1 MVYNETLFD
10 RYFNILGISRKEPS
24 ITALYEIVTAYLTKV
39 PFENISKLLYKKQ
52 GLKNI
57 PDLSV
62 YLDGIEK
69 FNFGGTCYS
78 NNYYLY
84 LLLKYVGYDVKLC
97 GADMKNPDV
106 HIVSM
111 LKIGG
116 RDFIVDC
123 GYAAPFTEPLPGDL
137 KENYVITFGDEM
149 YILSPRDDS
158 GHSKLEQYYKGE
170 LKHWYT
176 AKPQPRKIEEFRN
189 VIEDSYRDDATF
201 MNAVTIAKFNE
212 NGSLV
217 LRNLALIRT
226 DRNKVTTQII
236 QRDGIA
242 AAIEKYFG
250 MPRQIVN
257 EAVNELSELKNT
269 WD

>member
-10 RYFNILGISRKEPS
+10 RYLNILGTSRREPS
-24 ITALYEIVTAYLTKV
+24 ITALYEIVMAHLTKV

-84 LLLKYVGYDVKLC
+84 LLLKYLGYDIKLC
-97 GADMKNPDV
+97 GADMKKPDV
-106 HIVSM
+106 HILSIV
-111 LKIGG
+111 KIGG
-116 RDFIVDC
+116 RNFIVDV

-137 KENYVITFGDEM
+137 KEDYVITFGEEK
-149 YILSPRDDS
+149 YILNPQDES
-158 GHSKLEQYYKGE
+158 GYSKLEQYNKGE

-176 AKPQPRKIEEFRN
+176 VKPQPRKIDEFRN

-201 MNAVTIAKFNE
+201 MNAVMIAKFYE
-212 NGSLV
+212 NGSIV
-217 LRNLALIRT
+217 MRNLTLIRT
-226 DRNKVTTQII
+226 DRNIVTTQSI
-236 QRDGIA
+236 QRDEIA
-242 AAIEKYFG
+242 AAAEKYFG
-250 MPRQIVN
+250 IPRQIVD
-257 EAVNELSELKNT
+257 EAVNEFLILKDT

>member
-1 MVYNETLFD
+1 MVYNEALFG
-10 RYFNILGISRKEPS
+10 RYLNILGVSRREPS
-24 ITALYEIVTAYLTKV
+24 INALFEVVRTHLTRV

-52 GLKNI
+52 GLKYI

-84 LLLKYVGYDVKLC
+84 LLLKYLGYDIKLC

-106 HIVSM
+106 HIVSIV
-111 LKIGG
+111 KIGG
-116 RDFIVDC
+116 RDFIVDV

-137 KENYVITFGDEM
+137 IENYVITLGLEM
-149 YILSPRDDS
+149 YILHPRDES
-158 GHSKLEQYYKGE
+158 GCSKLEQYYKGE
-170 LKHWYT
+170 LKHGYT
-176 AKPQPRKIEEFRN
+176 AKPQPRKIDVFRN

-201 MNAVTIAKFNE
+201 MNAVMIAKFYG
-212 NGSLV
+212 NGSIV
-217 LRNLALIRT
+217 LRNLTLIRT
-226 DRNKVTTQII
+226 DGNKATTQSIK
-236 QRDGIA
+236 RDEIA
-242 AAIEKYFG
+242 SVAEKYFE
-250 MPRQIVN
+250 MPRQIVDK
-257 EAVNELSELKNT
+257 AVNELLILKDT

>member
-1 MVYNETLFD
+1 MVYYDTLFD
-10 RYFNILGISRKEPS
+10 RYLNILRISLTETS
-24 ITALYEIVTAYLTKV
+24 LTALYKIVTAHLTKV
-39 PFENISKLLYKKQ
+39 PFENISKLLYKNQ

-84 LLLKYVGYDVKLC
+84 LLLKFLGYDVNLC

-111 LKIGG
+111 VKIGG
-116 RDFIVDC
+116 RDFIVDG

-137 KENYVITFGDEM
+137 KEKYVITFGDEK
-149 YILSPRDDS
+149 YILNPRDES
-158 GHSKLEQYYKGE
+158 GYSKLEQYYKGE
-170 LKHWYT
+170 LKHGYT

-189 VIEDSYRDDATF
+189 VIEDSFRDDSTF
-201 MNAVTIAKFNE
+201 MNAIMIAKFYA

-217 LRNLALIRT
+217 LRNLALIKT
-226 DRNKVTTQII
+226 DRNNVTTLRIK
-236 QRDGIA
+236 RDEIA
-242 AAIEKYFG
+242 AAVEKYFG
-250 MPRQIVN
+250 MPRQIVD
-257 EAVNELSELKNT
+257 EAVNELLELKDT

>member
-1 MVYNETLFD
+1 VVYNETLFD
-10 RYFNILGISRKEPS
+10 KYLNILSISRREPS
-24 ITALYEIVTAYLTKV
+24 ITALYEIVNAHLTKV
-39 PFENISKLLYKKQ
+39 TFENISKLLYKKQ
-52 GLKNI
+52 GLKYI

-84 LLLKYVGYDVKLC
+84 LLLKFLGYDVNLC

-111 LKIGG
+111 VKIGG
-116 RDFIVDC
+116 RDFIVDG

-137 KENYVITFGDEM
+137 KEKYVITFGDEK
-149 YILSPRDDS
+149 YILNPRDES
-158 GHSKLEQYYKGE
+158 GYSKLEQYYKGE
-170 LKHWYT
+170 LKHGYT

-189 VIEDSYRDDATF
+189 VIEDSFRDDATF
-201 MNAVTIAKFNE
+201 MNAIMIAKFYA

-217 LRNLALIRT
+217 LRNLALIKT
-226 DRNKVTTQII
+226 DRNKVTTQRIK
-236 QRDGIA
+236 RDEIA
-242 AAIEKYFG
+242 AAVEKYFG
-250 MPRQIVN
+250 MPRQIVD
-257 EAVNELSELKNT
+257 EAVNELLELKDT

>member
-10 RYFNILGISRKEPS
+10 RYLNILGISHREPS
-24 ITALYEIVTAYLTKV
+24 IAALYEIVTVHLTKV

-52 GLKNI
+52 GLNYI
-57 PDLSV
+57 PALSV

-84 LLLKYVGYDVKLC
+84 LLLKYLGYDVKLC

-111 LKIGG
+111 VKIGG
-116 RDFIVDC
+116 RDFIVDG

-137 KENYVITFGDEM
+137 NENYVITFGDEK
-149 YILSPRDDS
+149 YILYPRDDS
-158 GHSKLEQYYKGE
+158 GYSKLEQYYKGE

-176 AKPQPRKIEEFRN
+176 AKPQPRNIGEFRN

-201 MNAVTIAKFNE
+201 MNAVTIAKFYKNS
-212 NGSLV
+212 SLV

-226 DRNKVTTQII
+226 DKNKVTTQII
-236 QRDGIA
+236 QHGEIA
-242 AAIEKYFG
+242 AVVEKYFG
-250 MPRQIVN
+250 MPRKIVD
-257 EAVNELSELKNT
+257 EAVNELSELKDT

>member
-10 RYFNILGISRKEPS
+10 RYLNILGVSRKEPS
-24 ITALYEIVTAYLTKV
+24 ITALYEIVTAHLTKV

-84 LLLKYVGYDVKLC
+84 LLLKYVGYDLKLC

-123 GYAAPFTEPLPGDL
+123 G
-137 KENYVITFGDEM
+137 
-149 YILSPRDDS
+149 
-158 GHSKLEQYYKGE
+158 
-170 LKHWYT
+170 
-176 AKPQPRKIEEFRN
+176 
-189 VIEDSYRDDATF
+189 
-201 MNAVTIAKFNE
+201 
-212 NGSLV
+212 
-217 LRNLALIRT
+217 
-226 DRNKVTTQII
+226 
-236 QRDGIA
+236 
-242 AAIEKYFG
+242 
-250 MPRQIVN
+250 
-257 EAVNELSELKNT
+257 
-269 WD
+269 

>member
-10 RYFNILGISRKEPS
+10 RYLNILGTSRREPS
-24 ITALYEIVTAYLTKV
+24 ITALHEIIMAHLTKV

-52 GLKNI
+52 GLKYI

-84 LLLKYVGYDVKLC
+84 LLLKYLGYDVKLC

-106 HIVSM
+106 HVVSM
-111 LKIGG
+111 VKIGEQ
-116 RDFIVDC
+116 DFIVDV

-137 KENYVITFGDEM
+137 KENYVITFGDEK
-149 YILSPRDDS
+149 YILYPRDDS
-158 GHSKLEQYYKGE
+158 GNSKLEQYYKDE

-176 AKPQPRKIEEFRN
+176 AKPQARKIDEFRN

-201 MNAVTIAKFNE
+201 MNAVMIAKFYE
-212 NGSLV
+212 NGSIV
-217 LRNLALIRT
+217 LRNLTLIRT
-226 DRNKVTTQII
+226 ERNKVTTQSI
-236 QRDGIA
+236 QRDEIA
-242 AAIEKYFG
+242 AVVEKYFG
-250 MPRQIVN
+250 MPLQVVE
-257 EAVNELSELKNT
+257 EAVNELLELKDT